1 MILNYLFEG
10 IDCINCADSLENKL
24 KKIKG
29 VNNVNINY
37 FMNTIDLDIE
47 NMEVLQDILKVC
59 DKFEGGVTLI
69 SIEGQ

>member
-10 IDCINCADSLENKL
+10 IDCINCATSLENKL

-59 DKFEGGVTLI
+59 AKFEGGVTLI

>member
-10 IDCINCADSLENKL
+10 IDCINCAASLENKL

-29 VNNVNINY
+29 VNKVNINY